1 MVKVSLDINKKTYD
15 LDVFED
21 VYLPLEDSFL
31 IAKHIKNVNGLDVL
45 DVGCGSGILS
55 VVSAVKGANVTA
67 IDVNER
73 CVENTINNAKKHK
86 LKINVKHGDMFS
98 KIRKKFDLILFNPPY
113 VPEDQNDKYL
123 STGIRTACT
132 SGPQGTDLIKKFLKE
147 FEKYLNPNGKVLIII
162 SSKNNLKLNGWKEID
177 SASFFFEKI
186 YLMKYHI

>member
-1 MVKVSLDINKKTYD
+1 
-15 LDVFED
+15 
-21 VYLPLEDSFL
+21 
-31 IAKHIKNVNGLDVL
+31 
-45 DVGCGSGILS
+45 
-55 VVSAVKGANVTA
+55 
-67 IDVNER
+67 
-73 CVENTINNAKKHK
+73 
-86 LKINVKHGDMFS
+86 
-98 KIRKKFDLILFNPPY
+98 
-113 VPEDQNDKYL
+113 NDKYL